1 MLHEGTV
8 NEEYITS
15 SLFTTSHV
23 HLVCHS
29 LCVICCLSIHPVII
43 KQSPYTIILYI
54 PLSDDDSSIQND
66 NSTRQSPISRTA
78 NKTQKTKLAG
88 ICKKDVHQDRR
99 TLRGLPV
106 HLYHSRRRSMLSRW
120 STWSQCHIEGSFGR
134 IYMPATLG
142 YRCEA
147 LLIIYIPA
155 FISWLRLR
163 QRGIHSTTPSGI
175 PPLMSQDKEDGGF
188 GGAKIRLLLQRKPGL
203 RENWGMPIGYGR
215 MLDGY
220 VIELGGY
227 WQEHGQGSLGRGLL
241 HLKLNCT
248 HWWIFSRLFHWK
260 HHPSARA
267 RLAELRSQPS
277 PLHIITLLT
286 SINPPETHFP
296 ECGDTTHADM
306 TREENLIGWAGHQH
320 ERYLLYV
327 GMTLGRSSCW
337 HGLGSG
343 LRYLWHLGGW
353 GWVLE
358 KWDILGVFSLSS
370 SFSLH
375 PLSYIS
381 FHSSEHCSN
390 VYYVCTIWKPSPVI
404 CSFVTTTTFDQ

>member
-8 NEEYITS
+8 KEEYITS
-15 SLFTTSHV
+15 SFLITSHV

-43 KQSPYTIILYI
+43 KQSSFTIILYI
-54 PLSDDDSSIQND
+54 PLSDYNFSNQIE
-66 NSTRQSPISRTA
+66 NSTRQSPPISRTA
-78 NKTQKTKLAG
+78 NQTQKTKLAN
-88 ICKKDVHQDRR
+88 IRKKYVHQDRR

-120 STWSQCHIEGSFGR
+120 SPWPHYHIKRGFGR
-134 IYMPATLG
+134 IYMPAALG

-155 FISWLRLR
+155 FFSWLRLR
-163 QRGIHSTTPSGI
+163 QRGIHSTTPIGMPS
-175 PPLMSQDKEDGGF
+175 LMSQDKDDGGI
-188 GGAKIRLLLQRKPGL
+188 GGAGTRLLPQRMPGL
-203 RENWGMPIGYGR
+203 RKDWGMPIGYGR

-220 VIELGGY
+220 VIELGGH
-227 WQEHGQGSLGRGLL
+227 WQEHGQRSLGRGLP
-241 HLKLNCT
+241 HLKLDRT
-248 HWWIFSRLFHWK
+248 HWWIFSWLFHWK

-267 RLAELRSQPS
+267 GLAELRSQPS
-277 PLHIITLLT
+277 PLHTITLLT
-286 SINPPETHFP
+286 STNPPKPPFP
-296 ECGDTTHADM
+296 ECDDETHADM
-306 TREENLIGWAGHQH
+306 TREENLISWAGHQH

-343 LRYLWHLGGW
+343 LRHLWHLQGW
-353 GWVLE
+353 GWVLG
-358 KWDILGVFSLSS
+358 KWDILWVFSLSS

-375 PLSYIS
+375 PLSRIYFTHPSIVLI
-381 FHSSEHCSN
+381 CIM
-390 VYYVCTIWKPSPVI
+390 YVLSKNHHLLS
-404 CSFVTTTTFDQ
+404 DLL